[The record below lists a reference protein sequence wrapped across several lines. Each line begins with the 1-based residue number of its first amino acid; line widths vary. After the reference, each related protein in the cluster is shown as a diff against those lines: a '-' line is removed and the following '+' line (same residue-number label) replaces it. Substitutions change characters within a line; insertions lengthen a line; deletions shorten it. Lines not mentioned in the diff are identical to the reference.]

1 MLDEVFHA
9 PGLSHPATSLSD
21 RARVPNR
28 GVHRSSPLPQRPRG
42 PPIAGYG
49 VFLDDDAVEGARIE
63 ECLTLRTELDGV
75 GTSDYVFEVRDD
87 DDELV
92 PLLPL
97 GYGALYNHSGTP
109 NIEWEYDPDTDL
121 LSFFALRPIIAG
133 EELLFDYGALYWE
146 TRPGLRAR

>member
-1 MLDEVFHA
+1 MRQASPTRRLRCPIEPESQTGAFTGVLRSHS
-9 PGLSHPATSLSD
+9 GLVVRLS
-21 RARVPNR
+21 
-28 GVHRSSPLPQRPRG
+28 
-42 PPIAGYG
+42 PIAGYG

-97 GYGALYNHSGTP
+97 GHGALYNHSGTP